1 MKGFIQPTVKGKM
14 SDLVELTKSKVHG
27 LGLFA
32 TEDIPEF
39 TKIHETH
46 IKTESHGWINIHPN
60 NLHNHSK
67 EKENCIIKLEG
78 NLRVLYS
85 SVHIKQGEELFS
97 DYTKDKELGFEQP
110 EETWKI

>member
-32 TEDIPEF
+32 SEDISED

-60 NLHNHSK
+60 NLHKLQKCHS
-67 EKENCIIKLEG
+67 EDEE
-78 NLRVLYS
+78 RVCQDG
-85 SVHIKQGEELFS
+85 SVLIS
-97 DYTKDKELGFEQP
+97 
-110 EETWKI
+110 